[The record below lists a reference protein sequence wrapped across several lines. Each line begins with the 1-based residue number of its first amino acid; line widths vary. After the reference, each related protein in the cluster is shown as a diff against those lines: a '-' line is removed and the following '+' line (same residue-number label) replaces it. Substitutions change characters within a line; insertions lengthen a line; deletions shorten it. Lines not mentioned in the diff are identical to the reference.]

1 MQGMSQDEPVANC
14 TRHQTVETYLSC
26 TSCNRPFCY
35 ECLIPAAVGS
45 KCGECA
51 KGRVVGSTDT
61 AKGRATVVATE
72 FSANRL
78 APLWIVLGVVAAA
91 NLSMFVASGPTSPLS
106 GIDRFSLS
114 TDAIKFEWW
123 RLFTGT
129 VAHQSLISLAI
140 NLAATW
146 WIGRFLSPRLR
157 LARFL
162 ALAMASMFGGALV
175 CLLLVPH
182 GATFGGLALSGGMVG
197 AQLAGQR
204 RGSLGRLMI
213 PRMQNVGFVGW
224 FALWFLFSS
233 LFSGLGSLG
242 AIVGGLAVGF
252 GLGWLM
258 LERTTLMPNQADPN
272 EVRHGAIG
280 AAVAVAC
287 ALLAIGLAGGSGS
300 VATAQKDLRV
310 EQENVDLLNQ
320 AVLPDR
326 PSGPNSF
333 QITMMEDK
341 MDFGD
346 SQSYLLT
353 CGVTPTAQGSGF
365 VANDEAG
372 NPELACAWISA
383 NADRL
388 KQSPKEAC
396 VGGLVFNMSITGQLA
411 DGQQVNGSFDVRE
424 PLGEGELSQTACGT
438 EFSKAA
444 HAALWG

>member
-1 MQGMSQDEPVANC
+1 MSQDELVANC

-61 AKGRATVVATE
+61 AKGRATVVASE

-78 APLWIVLGVVAAA
+78 APLWIVLGVVTAA
-91 NLSMFVASGPTSPLS
+91 NVAMFVASGPTSPLS

-123 RLFTGT
+123 RLFTGS

-300 VATAQKDLRV
+300 VATAQKDLDQNQDIARV
-310 EQENVDLLNQ
+310 PKYTDVFTQGEPMGGLPNVFQVTKLDYQLN
-320 AVLPDR
+320 
-326 PSGPNSF
+326 SGAKQWF
-333 QITMMEDK
+333 
-341 MDFGD
+341 
-346 SQSYLLT
+346 LLT
-353 CGVTPTAQGSGF
+353 CDDSPNGGGDTDIDVGAI
-365 VANDEAG
+365 AG
-372 NPELACAWISA
+372 GACTWIEE

-388 KQSPKEAC
+388 ASFPEEKC
-396 VGGLVFNMSITGQLA
+396 TGAAVSVIKLQGKLA
-411 DGQQVNGSFDVRE
+411 DGRDVRAIFE
-424 PLGEGELSQTACGT
+424 TSEELGEGELSQPACGT

-444 HAALWG
+444 HVALWG